1 MNKKTTAPK
10 GPSTPLTA
18 AAAATTVAI
27 VVASAAPPPPPPPQQ
42 KAQVQ
47 LLERVLPSLVE
58 FTGKTLILIV
68 PTAKTLILL
77 APSPYAPLVHK
88 LNPSLPI

>member
-18 AAAATTVAI
+18 AATTLAL
-27 VVASAAPPPPPPPQQ
+27 VVASAAPPPPPPQQ

-58 FTGKTLILIV
+58 FT
-68 PTAKTLILL
+68 AKTLILL
-77 APSPYAPLVHK
+77 APSPNAPLVHK